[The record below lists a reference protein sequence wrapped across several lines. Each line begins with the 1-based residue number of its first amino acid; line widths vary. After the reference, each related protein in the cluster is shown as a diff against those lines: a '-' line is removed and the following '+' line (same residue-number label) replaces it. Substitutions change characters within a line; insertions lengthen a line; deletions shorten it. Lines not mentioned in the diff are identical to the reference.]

1 MPAHDGGLR
10 PAAHWSAEEQEKR
23 ALLEQGVAV
32 AVNMRRHGNLI
43 AWAKERGLFVR
54 VDRATPWGNP
64 FVLGRDG
71 DRATVIA
78 RYRDHHLPRQPGLL
92 ARLGELRGKALGC
105 WCAPQACHADVLIG
119 MATEY
124 AGNPP

>member
-1 MPAHDGGLR
+1 MTVER
-10 PAAHWSAEEQEKR
+10 WSAEEREKR
-23 ALLEQGVAV
+23 ALLEQGI
-32 AVNMRRHGNLI
+32 AVNLRSHCDLI

-71 DRATVIA
+71 DSATVIA
-78 RYRDHHLPRQPGLL
+78 RYRDDHLPSSPDLL

-105 WCAPQACHADVLIG
+105 WCAPAACHADVLIEEVERRG
-119 MATEY
+119 SLLEGA
-124 AGNPP
+124 AGT